1 MRISLSA
8 TVEATAH
15 ELFRWWTDY
24 GPEDS
29 VTNRYMSATR
39 NIISR
44 EGNVVTMED
53 TFTRPLK
60 FVDRTVA
67 RIMPPGKVMFESSSR
82 IWHVRGTYT
91 MTDEEGKARLDAM
104 IEIEPRGWWMIPLS
118 LPPAR
123 WRIRKAIEFDMR
135 EHMKQF
141 AESMS
146 GTGEGGKQD
155 GEHKGG

>member
-1 MRISLSA
+1 MEWRWEINA
-8 TVEATAH
+8 QT
-15 ELFRWWTDY
+15 FRN
-24 GPEDS
+24 G
-29 VTNRYMSATR
+29 
-39 NIISR
+39 
-44 EGNVVTMED
+44 G
-53 TFTRPLK
+53 
-60 FVDRTVA
+60 
-67 RIMPPGKVMFESSSR
+67 
-82 IWHVRGTYT
+82 YT

-104 IEIEPRGWWMIPLS
+104 IEIEPRGWWSIPLS

-123 WRIRKAIEFDMR
+123 RRIRKAIEFDMR